1 MRKIRL
7 SSFAALMAAALV
19 VTGCASSTPVAEV
32 AQGVTDTT
40 VKIGNAATVSGA
52 YAAVGIPFNAGIK
65 TRLMEANAEGIDGRT
80 IEFVTYDDGGL
91 ASQGAQMTE
100 KLVEDDEIFAL
111 VGHFGTWTVGQTLP
125 YIRDVGIPMVY
136 AATGI
141 NSLYFRESPGNPI
154 FAVQP
159 IYRTEGRIMVARAFK
174 EADLFG
180 TIAKLGVIYTTEDA
194 GYSMLVGIDEQ
205 AAAMSKTADIVKQGV
220 AAGSDYSAA
229 VLSLKTAG
237 VDAVIVATNQA
248 NFGAI
253 INSMAANELLVPVI
267 TSYVSAAPGYIPAAA
282 VNAGIDVYTNAW
294 VDILSEAGAADFTAF
309 TESINAALTAEVLTA
324 TEGLYALN
332 AALVAFAIA
341 GYVAADVF
349 VTGLERV
356 AANEEVLNWENYIAA
371 LEEAPVEFPLG
382 GPVDFTGGKR
392 LGLDSL
398 SLLHAVYV
406 AGDTPTVTLELA
418 KPLETLDT
426 ILAK

>member
-1 MRKIRL
+1 MRKFRL
-7 SSFAALMAAALV
+7 FSFAALMAASLV
-19 VTGCASSTPVAEV
+19 VSGCGPAPEEV

-40 VKIGNAATVSGA
+40 IKIGNAATVSGA

-65 TRLMEANAEGIDGRT
+65 TRLMEANANPVGGRT

-125 YIRDVGIPMVY
+125 YIRDIGIPMVY

-159 IYRTEGRIMVARAFK
+159 IYRTEGHIMVARAFK
-174 EADLFG
+174 EADLFDVE
-180 TIAKLGVIYTTEDA
+180 KLGVIYTTDDA
-194 GYSMLVGIDEQ
+194 GYSMLVGIEEQ
-205 AAAMSKTADIVKQGV
+205 VAEMDRADDIVKQGV
-220 AAGSDYSAA
+220 TAGSDYSSA
-229 VLSLKTAG
+229 VISLVNAD
-237 VDAVIVATNQA
+237 VDAVIVATNQVS
-248 NFGAI
+248 FSGI
-253 INSMAANELLVPVI
+253 VNSMAANNLLVPVL

-294 VDILSEAGAADFTAF
+294 VDILSETGAADFTTFSAAVQTAI
-309 TESINAALTAEVLTA
+309 TEEVLSA
-324 TEGLYALN
+324 TEAAYALLP
-332 AALVAFAIA
+332 ALVAFTIA

-356 AANEEVLNWENYIAA
+356 AANEDVLNWENYIAA

-398 SLLHAVYV
+398 SLLHAEYV
-406 AGDTPTVTLELA
+406 AGDTPTVNLVLA